1 MPATPRQRGKKA
13 TPAGAAPIVL
23 VETPPNLNPEPTTP
37 IQPADY
43 AAAFRDELREA
54 VGDGMNPGPLMGRD
68 VSRSRRPNHVLRL
81 GRGVLYT
88 PSSLLRFQR
97 FCSRRPQEAG
107 RRWMDRNLS
116 HVAYLSKRFCSPD
129 MRISQRRSLGFL
141 STRSEVDREIPITP
155 IGVDTV
161 NHQR

>member
-1 MPATPRQRGKKA
+1 MISDDSSLSTSYQLPGTQRESPHARPDSAKLQTPGRG
-13 TPAGAAPIVL
+13 
-23 VETPPNLNPEPTTP
+23 
-37 IQPADY
+37 
-43 AAAFRDELREA
+43 
-54 VGDGMNPGPLMGRD
+54 
-68 VSRSRRPNHVLRL
+68 VSSSRRPNHVLRL

-107 RRWMDRNLS
+107 RRRMDRNLS

-129 MRISQRRSLGFL
+129 MRMSQRRSLGFL